1 LRRKQVA
8 TEVDVSAQLTLVELA
23 KRTNNKQ
30 TLDIAMTLAKLAPV
44 IGDATFVEANRKD
57 THVHTRDEAIPSGTW
72 RDVNEGVSPS
82 AGQTSQ
88 VTEPIGY
95 LEDRSEI
102 DELLVKLAPNPRQFR
117 YNEDLLH
124 LEGIAQTIE
133 TAFWYGDRGTY
144 PKRIDGIATRYNGLS
159 LTPDNVYTAGSA
171 TNCTSAYIVKWG
183 PNSVFLIYPQN
194 SKTLGIEKNDKG
206 LELITTTA
214 PARLYKWVTQFVFNL
229 GMAVRDDRCIQRLA
243 NINGASGAA
252 ANVVDEDKLIE
263 MYFNIPGGHE
273 GCVMYVNKI
282 VASQLAIKAKNK
294 PNVFWPTTDAF
305 GRPVTMFWDI
315 PIHVSEMITSAET
328 AVA

>member
-1 LRRKQVA
+1 MA

-30 TLDIAMTLAKLAPV
+30 TLDIAMTLAKLSPV
-44 IGDATFVEANRKD
+44 IGDATWQEANRLD

-72 RDVNEGVSPS
+72 RDVNEGVDAT

-88 VTEPIGY
+88 LVEPIAY

-102 DELLVKLAPNPRQFR
+102 DELLVKLAPDPRAFR

-124 LEGIAQTIE
+124 LEGLAQTVE
-133 TAFWYGDRGTY
+133 TAFWYGDRGAY
-144 PKRIDGIATRYNGLS
+144 PKRVNGICTRYNTLS
-159 LTPDNVYTAGSA
+159 PTPDNVYTAGSA
-171 TNCTSAYIVKWG
+171 TNCTSAYIIKWG
-183 PNSVFLIYPQN
+183 VNACSLVYPQN

-206 LELITTTA
+206 LELIVTTGTKKI
-214 PARLYKWVTQFVFNL
+214 YKWVTQFIFNM
-229 GMAVRDDRCIQRLA
+229 GIVIRDDRCIQRQA
-243 NINGASGAA
+243 NINGAAGAA
-252 ANVVDEDKLIE
+252 ANVIDEDKLIE
-263 MYFNIPGGHE
+263 MYYNIPNGHE

-305 GRPVTMFWDI
+305 GRPQTMFWDI
-315 PIHVSEMITSAET
+315 PVHVSEMITSAET